1 MSKSK
6 TRGKSRALQ
15 KFIMIIIIL
24 IIVILSG
31 FFCIYR
37 PLKQRFV
44 SAVTQEL
51 ISSQLSSGE
60 LSDDDVAAIMDSMSA
75 EDRAILE
82 DIVNSHFSVGA
93 VSDVLS
99 YLRNGDLAGLREY
112 AENSLTEDE
121 LAQIRTIYEKYQ
133 DVINS
138 YLE

>member
-24 IIVILSG
+24 IIVILIG

-82 DIVNSHFSVGA
+82 ATFLWAQSPMCYLTSETETWQDCVNTLKIPLPKMNWHRSEPSTK
-93 VSDVLS
+93 
-99 YLRNGDLAGLREY
+99 N
-112 AENSLTEDE
+112 
-121 LAQIRTIYEKYQ
+121 IRM
-133 DVINS
+133 
-138 YLE
+138 

>member
-1 MSKSK
+1 M
-6 TRGKSRALQ
+6 
-15 KFIMIIIIL
+15 
-24 IIVILSG
+24 
-31 FFCIYR
+31 
-37 PLKQRFV
+37 
-44 SAVTQEL
+44 
-51 ISSQLSSGE
+51 
-60 LSDDDVAAIMDSMSA
+60 
-75 EDRAILE
+75 
-82 DIVNSHFSVGA
+82 GA